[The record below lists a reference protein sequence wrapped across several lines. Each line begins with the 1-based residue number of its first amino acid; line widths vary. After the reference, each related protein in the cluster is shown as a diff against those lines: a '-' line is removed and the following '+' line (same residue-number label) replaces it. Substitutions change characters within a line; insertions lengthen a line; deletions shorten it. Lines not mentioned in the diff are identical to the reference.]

1 MSSDRSLSDLRLSYY
16 TTADTGRTFRPTSAE
31 KRGKGDEL
39 SEVQESV
46 VAQEVFSDEAD
57 TAEMAGETEKPST
70 TDAELV
76 TIGSERDPGGGR
88 KLVSYK
94 WCAGGDSNPH
104 RFPHWNLNPAR
115 IPIPPPARSD
125 EGFYTCFAYG

>member
-31 KRGKGDEL
+31 KRGKGEEL

-57 TAEMAGETEKPST
+57 TAELAGETEKPST

-76 TIGSERDPGGGR
+76 TMGRMGSERDPDGGR
-88 KLVSYK
+88 KLVIGNG
-94 WCAGGDSNPH
+94 AQGGTRTPTG
-104 RFPHWNLNPAR
+104 FPT
-115 IPIPPPARSD
+115 
-125 EGFYTCFAYG
+125 GT

>member
-88 KLVSYK
+88 KLVVTNG
-94 WCAGGDSNPH
+94 AQGGTRTPTG
-104 RFPHWNLNPAR
+104 FPT
-115 IPIPPPARSD
+115 
-125 EGFYTCFAYG
+125 GT